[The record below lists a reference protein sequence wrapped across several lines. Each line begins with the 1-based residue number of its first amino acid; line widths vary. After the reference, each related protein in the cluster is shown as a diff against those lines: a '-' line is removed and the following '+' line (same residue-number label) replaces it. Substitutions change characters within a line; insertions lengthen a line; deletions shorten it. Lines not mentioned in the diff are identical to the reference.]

1 MTEIKLTHL
10 AAQYF
15 MKGTGVK
22 KPTFFQRVIL
32 RDISYIEPFGGERL
46 YSVKDWNLK
55 CPKDELVFDKD

>member
-1 MTEIKLTHL
+1 
-10 AAQYF
+10 